1 MTFLWYNSKYLLEIT
16 CNIQYY
22 YHSFQRIGTL
32 EPAVSDDGSLHRH
45 GLYGRTRPLP
55 PAAHRQLE
63 RGLVLPLPDGEV
75 AGVHTAAGVVV
86 VVAVA
91 VVAAPR
97 QQLRHA
103 VHAQQTRRG
112 AETAAAARRAPAAAG
127 EGDGL
132 HGAVPV
138 DRYLE
143 LYVRVDI
150 VRYR

>member
-1 MTFLWYNSKYLLEIT
+1 M
-16 CNIQYY
+16 
-22 YHSFQRIGTL
+22 
-32 EPAVSDDGSLHRH
+32 SDDGALHRH
-45 GLYGRTRPLP
+45 GLGGRTRPLP

-75 AGVHTAAGVVV
+75 AGVHTAAVV
-86 VVAVA
+86 

-103 VHAQQTRRG
+103 VHAQQTRRA
-112 AETAAAARRAPAAAG
+112 AETAAAARRAPAAGG

-138 DRYLE
+138 DT
-143 LYVRVDI
+143 
-150 VRYR
+150 

>member
-16 CNIQYY
+16 CNIHYY

-32 EPAVSDDGSLHRH
+32 EPAVSDDGALHRH
-45 GLYGRTRPLP
+45 GLGGRTRPLP
-55 PAAHRQLE
+55 PAAHRELE

-75 AGVHTAAGVVV
+75 AGVHAAAVVV
-86 VVAVA
+86 VVAAAVA
-91 VVAAPR
+91 AVAAPR

-112 AETAAAARRAPAAAG
+112 AETAAAARCAPAAGG

-138 DRYLE
+138 DT
-143 LYVRVDI
+143 
-150 VRYR
+150 